1 MPKYYVQNR
10 GEINLTKADFK
21 AQGGQGAIYVKGSTA
36 YKIYNDP
43 KEMIPAGKMQE
54 LSALTHPSIIR
65 PQDVVL
71 DGRNKPIGY
80 TMRHIENAYA
90 LCQVFP
96 KSFRARNNLTP
107 EMVLRLVRKL
117 QEGVQHVH
125 ARNILIV
132 DLNELNFL
140 VSDDFKE
147 IFFLD
152 VDSYQT
158 RSFAATALMESVRD
172 RHARGF
178 NEGTDWFAFAI
189 LSFQMFV
196 GIHPFKGT
204 YPPFQN
210 IVEKERKLDERM
222 RANISVLHKGV
233 SVPSACLPFDVIP
246 SPYLDWYTAIFERG
260 ERSFPPD
267 GAQASLY
274 LAPAPR
280 IKRLRGSDHFRITEL
295 YEYDGE
301 VLHHFND
308 VALTTKSVYIGNRKL
323 GENFGDAQVALT
335 PHLRHL
341 ILARLEKGK
350 IRFLD
355 STAQQEIETNI
366 CGDQIMSVDG
376 RLYIKRDTELLEAE
390 FVELPHR
397 TLVHTRTIGNLLKNS
412 TQLFEGVAI
421 QNLMGTHYVSLL
433 PEAGVCH
440 QLRLKELD
448 GYKIV
453 DAKFSRSVLVIVG
466 AKDGRY
472 DKFVFRF
479 DSEFQSYEVRLA
491 TDAHFTGVNI
501 TVLDNGV
508 CLHLNEA
515 DELEIFS
522 RYKDSVGLKIISDP
536 AIRGDFKLSH
546 YGAQALF
553 AEGNKLYKF
562 TMRQP

>member
-21 AQGGQGAIYVKGSTA
+21 AQGGQAAIYVKGATA
-36 YKIYNDP
+36 YKIYTDP
-43 KEMIPAGKMQE
+43 KEMIPSGKMQE
-54 LSALTHPSIIR
+54 LSALTHPAIIR

-71 DGRNKPIGY
+71 NERNKPIGY

-90 LCQVFP
+90 LCQMFP
-96 KSFRARNNLTP
+96 KSFRTRNNLTP
-107 EMVLRLVRKL
+107 ETVLQLVRKL
-117 QEGVQHVH
+117 QESVHHVH

-140 VSDDFKE
+140 VSDNFKE

-158 RSFAATALMESVRD
+158 RLFPATALMESVRD

-189 LSFQMFV
+189 MSFQMFV

-204 YPPFQN
+204 YLPFQN

-222 RANISVLHKGV
+222 RANISVLHNGV

-246 SPYLDWYTAIFERG
+246 SAYLDWFNAVFERG
-260 ERSFPPD
+260 ERSSPPE
-267 GAQASLY
+267 GAQAILH
-274 LAPAPR
+274 LAPAR
-280 IKRLRGSDHFRITEL
+280 IERLRGSDHFDITEL

-308 VALTTKSVYIGNRKL
+308 VAVTSKSVYIGNRKL
-323 GENFGDAQVALT
+323 GENFGDAKAAIT
-335 PHLRHL
+335 PRLRHV
-341 ILARLEKGK
+341 ILARLENRK

-355 STAQQEIETNI
+355 LTAQQEIETNI
-366 CGDQIMSVDG
+366 FADQLLAVDE
-376 RLYIKRDTELLEAE
+376 RLYIKRDSALLEVD
-390 FVELPHR
+390 FVEMPRRMLI
-397 TLVHTRTIGNLLKNS
+397 HTRTIGNLSKNS
-412 TQLFEGVAI
+412 TQLFEGVAV

-448 GYKIV
+448 GYKIM
-453 DAKFSRSVLVIVG
+453 DAKFSRGVLVIIG
-466 AKDGRY
+466 TKNGRY
-472 DKFVFRF
+472 DEFVFRF
-479 DSEFQSYEVRLA
+479 DSEFQSYDVRAA
-491 TDAHFTGVNI
+491 TDVHFMGINM

-522 RYKDSVGLKIISDP
+522 RHKDSVGLKIISDP
-536 AIRGDFKLSH
+536 AVRGDFKLSH